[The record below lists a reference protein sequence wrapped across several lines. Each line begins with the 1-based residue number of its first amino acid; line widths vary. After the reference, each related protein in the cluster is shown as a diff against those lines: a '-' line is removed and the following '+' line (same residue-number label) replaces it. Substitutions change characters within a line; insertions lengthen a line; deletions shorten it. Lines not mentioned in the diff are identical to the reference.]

1 MITQTLIALL
11 GIASIWLV
19 NDPRTSHQRWACVI
33 GLIGQPF
40 WFYASWQADQWGI
53 FALSIAYALA
63 WLRGF
68 HRHWIA
74 PPKPRSKAGVIAI
87 TRRPPT

>member
-1 MITQTLIALL
+1 MIEQTLIALL

-19 NDPRTSHQRWACVI
+19 NDPRQSHQRWACVI

-53 FALSIAYALA
+53 FTLSIAYALA